1 MERFKASKKRAQKT
15 VSSQTTTV
23 TKTPTQRPRVPT
35 QRPRV
40 ADGRLSEFMAT
51 AADVFIE
58 QGFDKTSLQEIA
70 QRTGASKATLYGRYP
85 NKEGLFSSRID
96 GRACRAIPPIF

>member
-23 TKTPTQRPRVPT
+23 TKTPTK
-35 QRPRV
+35 RPRV

-85 NKEGLFSSRID
+85 NKEALFSSRRD
-96 GRACRAIPPIF
+96 GRAGRAIPPIF